1 MVGIRR
7 LVPAPLRSLRW
18 RIPWLLRSE
27 AFQKQPIRSML
38 RAGKFTLLELLFE
51 NFEFRCPNNMI
62 FCTPRGN
69 LSSFIMYIEGA
80 RDPHIWRFI
89 SRFVSE
95 GDVFVDV
102 GANVGTYAL
111 PAARLVGQNGRV
123 IAFEAHPGTASFL
136 RKSATAN
143 QCENL
148 IIRDQAI
155 SDQSGQVRIVYNAGN
170 PGETRI
176 GTPSDASAILVEAT
190 TLDAALCDLDVSK
203 IRYIKIDV
211 EGFEIPVLRGALQI
225 LTRAKHLAI
234 QTEIDQKHLGASERA
249 LEEFFSLLSPL
260 GLMPFRID
268 QRGELTPA
276 GRSIWGDIIWTRPPD

>member
-1 MVGIRR
+1 M
-7 LVPAPLRSLRW
+7 
-18 RIPWLLRSE
+18 
-27 AFQKQPIRSML
+27 
-38 RAGKFTLLELLFE
+38 
-51 NFEFRCPNNMI
+51 
-62 FCTPRGN
+62 
-69 LSSFIMYIEGA
+69 
-80 RDPHIWRFI
+80 
-89 SRFVSE
+89 
-95 GDVFVDV
+95 
-102 GANVGTYAL
+102 
-111 PAARLVGQNGRV
+111 
-123 IAFEAHPGTASFL
+123 
-136 RKSATAN
+136 
-143 QCENL
+143 
-148 IIRDQAI
+148 
-155 SDQSGQVRIVYNAGN
+155 RIVYNAGN